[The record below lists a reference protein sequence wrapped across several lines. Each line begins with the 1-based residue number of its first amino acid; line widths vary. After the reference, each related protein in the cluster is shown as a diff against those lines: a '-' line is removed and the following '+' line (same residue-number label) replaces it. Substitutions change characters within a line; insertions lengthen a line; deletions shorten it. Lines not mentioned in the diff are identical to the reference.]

1 MEVVS
6 TTLVISGA
14 YPIVERSSAPPH
26 PGMPTR
32 SRAATLCGTPM
43 ARHSPTSIRQRIID
57 FDTALENIDEVAG
70 LLPAR

>member
-1 MEVVS
+1 
-6 TTLVISGA
+6 
-14 YPIVERSSAPPH
+14 
-26 PGMPTR
+26 
-32 SRAATLCGTPM
+32 M